1 MVAATEHLKELG
13 QSIAELLE
21 NHFALFKIE
30 LREDVKSAGQQL
42 AAIAALVPLV
52 LLGWAFLCVALG
64 LALGRAMPLDLAFLL
79 VGALNLV
86 IAASGVG
93 IAIAKLV
100 SHRWLPRSQREAEES
115 VDAVTHLGTH
125 GASHA

>member
-1 MVAATEHLKELG
+1 MAAATEHLKELG

-42 AAIAALVPLV
+42 AAIVVLLPLV
-52 LLGWAFLCVALG
+52 LLGWSFLCIALG

-79 VGALNLV
+79 VGVFNLV

-93 IAIAKLV
+93 FAIAKLV
-100 SHRWLPRSQREAEES
+100 SHRWLPRTQREADAS